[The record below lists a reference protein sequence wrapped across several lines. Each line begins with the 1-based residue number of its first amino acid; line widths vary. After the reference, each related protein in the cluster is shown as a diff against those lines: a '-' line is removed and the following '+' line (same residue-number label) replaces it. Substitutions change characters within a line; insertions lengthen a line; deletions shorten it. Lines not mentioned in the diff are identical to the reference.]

1 MVRHIYKVLT
11 CLSLFY
17 HPFQGDKHK
26 ILENCTLPLTGTNCV
41 DMIITEK
48 VDCLTS
54 QFAIVSRAGVF
65 YSANDDTIFDL
76 RNAFP
81 PSLKLAESWCE
92 SKNNFKGPAEG
103 GEGGKEAPS
112 ALPASPPLVFYLL
125 SRWPSRSIYYTSGL
139 FVKKRNALKLGSQMT
154 DGCGAMLAPLNA
166 KYILLIHALQH

>member
-48 VDCLTS
+48 VDCLTA

-76 RNAFP
+76 RKCFP
-81 PSLKLAESWCE
+81 AIPETGRE
-92 SKNNFKGPAEG
+92 
-103 GEGGKEAPS
+103 
-112 ALPASPPLVFYLL
+112 LV
-125 SRWPSRSIYYTSGL
+125 R
-139 FVKKRNALKLGSQMT
+139 VKKVISRDRLTG
-154 DGCGAMLAPLNA
+154 
-166 KYILLIHALQH
+166 

>member
-92 SKNNFKGPAEG
+92 SKNNFKGPANGLKEG
-103 GEGGKEAPS
+103 RGERRP
-112 ALPASPPLVFYLL
+112 LPPCLPLL
-125 SRWPSRSIYYTSGL
+125 P
-139 FVKKRNALKLGSQMT
+139 
-154 DGCGAMLAPLNA
+154 
-166 KYILLIHALQH
+166 